1 MRAPSAAWN
10 IERTILQIT
19 ITDSKRILQEL
30 IAQARTLFPL
40 FRYLLLQT
48 ETHAFC
54 LALACAALIGFYPF
68 CALLLSLMKHQF
80 HWQGGYDVVVQALQV
95 FYPTSQDWL
104 ISNLA
109 FTIGGS
115 KAKFELGSMIWVFL
129 GAAGVFIPLEAGLN
143 RLWKVQSDRPYWRN
157 QLVGLSLTVVC
168 CTLAIAFVAI
178 IATIQAIVGF
188 PIQLLDY
195 IWSGF
200 DFIRLILN
208 RVVLH
213 ATAVCF
219 FSVTIFLFYKYL
231 PNTRVE
237 TLQVLPAA
245 ILAGVAAEVV
255 KDIYVIV
262 LPWMDIGGVNG
273 SQGPFY
279 VSVSFVILAYFETF
293 VVLGGAFLATQS
305 EAYPWMGF
313 IRRKKADE
321 VPPSS

>member
-1 MRAPSAAWN
+1 MDGKH
-10 IERTILQIT
+10 IL
-19 ITDSKRILQEL
+19 REL
-30 IAQARTLFPL
+30 GAHARTLFPL
-40 FRYLLLQT
+40 FRYLVLQT

-68 CALLLSLMKHQF
+68 CALLLSLMQHQF
-80 HWQGGYDVVVQALQV
+80 HWAGGYDVVIQALKV

-109 FTIGGS
+109 VTVS
-115 KAKFELGSMIWVFL
+115 ASRTKFELGSMIWVFL

-143 RLWKVQSDRPYWRN
+143 RLWKVQDDRPYWRN

-178 IATIQAIVGF
+178 IATLQAIVGF
-188 PIQLLDY
+188 PIQLLDK
-195 IWSGF
+195 IWLGF
-200 DFIRLILN
+200 DFLRVILN

-219 FSVTIFLFYKYL
+219 FSVTIFLFYKFL
-231 PNTRVE
+231 PNKQVD
-237 TLQVLPAA
+237 TLQVVPAA
-245 ILAGVAAEVV
+245 ILAGLAAEIV
-255 KDIYVIV
+255 KDVYVTL
-262 LPWMDIGGVNG
+262 LPWMDIGGETG

-279 VSVSFVILAYFETF
+279 ISVSFVILAYFETF

-313 IRRKKADE
+313 IRLKKTDE
-321 VPPSS
+321 VPPTS